1 MLRAYIRKI
10 SKTMFP
16 EEKAQYYK
24 LENSSKPVNSQ
35 YKYQ

>member
-1 MLRAYIRKI
+1 MGKI

-16 EEKAQYYK
+16 EKAQYYK

-35 YKYQ
+35 YKFQ